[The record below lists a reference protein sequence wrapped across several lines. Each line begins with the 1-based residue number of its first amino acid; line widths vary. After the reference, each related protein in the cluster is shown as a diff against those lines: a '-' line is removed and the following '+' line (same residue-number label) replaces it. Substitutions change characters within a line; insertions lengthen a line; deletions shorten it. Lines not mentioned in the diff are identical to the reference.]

1 MKPSRQRRAK
11 RSGRWP
17 GKLLFETEL
26 SWFILVGSLDVFMTY
41 IILRS
46 SAEGRTANVM
56 IESNPIARAILHR
69 WGITGMVYFK
79 FGMIAVVSIIA
90 EIVGQTRPQL
100 GRNLL
105 RLGAVIVA
113 TVVVYSLMLMKQN
126 VR

>member
-1 MKPSRQRRAK
+1 MKPEDKRRNR
-11 RSGRWP
+11 RS

-56 IESNPIARAILHR
+56 IESNPIARAIIHR

-90 EIVGQTRPQL
+90 EIIGQSRPQV

-105 RLGAVIVA
+105 RGGTVIVA
-113 TVVVYSLMLMKQN
+113 AVVIYSLMLMKQN
-126 VR
+126 MR